1 MKDVIVAFPGYDD
14 IFKSFERASK
24 MRQWI
29 NEYKNGLIERLKKE
43 VSKSHPD
50 ASETEREEVADKRFN
65 DELQDTFNKV
75 VEKAEFLIKLSIP
88 EAFLVKDQSKEKGTL
103 LFLKEAVTKVM
114 TSPANEDLQVDDW
127 KDRLKNWKTMMTSK
141 GAIHSLSEK
150 NKDIFESS
158 VMSVLAYL

>member
-1 MKDVIVAFPGYDD
+1 MKEVIVAFPGYDD

-114 TSPANEDLQVDDW
+114 TSPANEDQQVDDW

>member
-50 ASETEREEVADKRFN
+50 VSEAEREEIADKRFN

-114 TSPANEDLQVDDW
+114 TDPGNEDQ
-127 KDRLKNWKTMMTSK
+127 
-141 GAIHSLSEK
+141 
-150 NKDIFESS
+150 
-158 VMSVLAYL
+158 

>member
-1 MKDVIVAFPGYDD
+1 MKDVIVDFPGYDD

-75 VEKAEFLIKLSIP
+75 VQKAEFLIKLSIP

-114 TSPANEDLQVDDW
+114 TSPANEDQQVDDW

>member
-114 TSPANEDLQVDDW
+114 TSPANEDQQVDDW

>member
-43 VSKSHPD
+43 ISKSHPD
-50 ASETEREEVADKRFN
+50 ASETEREEVADKRFT

-114 TSPANEDLQVDDW
+114 TDPANEDQQVDDW

>member
-1 MKDVIVAFPGYDD
+1 MKEVIVAFPGYDN

-50 ASETEREEVADKRFN
+50 TSETEREEVADKRFN

-114 TSPANEDLQVDDW
+114 TSPANEDQQVDDW